1 MSNSEDYKE
10 ALVWSY
16 RALDLPEIVDQEEQN
31 LERLKLELS
40 QYLDHLIATD
50 IDKLIRILYRIDIS
64 QEKATAA
71 LANKSLK
78 ETSGETIAS
87 LIIARQLEKIET
99 RRKYRN
105 HSKDSENKG
114 FSEEN

>member
-10 ALVWSY
+10 ALVWSHKV
-16 RALDLPEIVDQEEQN
+16 LDLSEIVDQDKQN
-31 LERLKLELS
+31 FEKLKLELS

-50 IDKLIRILYRIDIS
+50 FNKLIGILYRIDIS

-71 LANKSLK
+71 LADKAQK
-78 ETSGETIAS
+78 ETPGETIAT

-99 RRKYRN
+99 RRRYRN
-105 HSKDSENKG
+105 HLKDSKK
-114 FSEEN
+114 